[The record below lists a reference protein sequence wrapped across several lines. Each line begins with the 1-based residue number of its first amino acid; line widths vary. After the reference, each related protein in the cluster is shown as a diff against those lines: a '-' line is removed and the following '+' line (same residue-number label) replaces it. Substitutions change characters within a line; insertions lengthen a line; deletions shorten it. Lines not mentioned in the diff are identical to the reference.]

1 MAWGE
6 LEFAAEDSKMRELA
20 IKGLSKKYGGT
31 HALVGV
37 DLAAH
42 AGEVLAVIGENGAGK
57 STLMKV
63 LAGVTEPDAGQITI
77 ESSPHRP
84 ENPAAARLAGVAIVP
99 QEAEL
104 APHLSVAENIL
115 LGCEPTRRGLIHRSA
130 MYEQAKRALEQ
141 VTTKERS
148 IDCRRLAR
156 DLSPSERQQ
165 VVIAR
170 AFAQSNLRILIFDE
184 PTSSLTAADAKR
196 LFEVIQRLKQ
206 QGIAI
211 LYVSHFL
218 EEVMSIADR
227 YCVLRDGRLV
237 DQGMIADTTATALVA
252 KMAGTDVAERKRREF
267 INRGNVVLNLRAL
280 SGLRLPKDVSCELHA
295 GEVFGIAGLVGA
307 GRTEL
312 VRAIFGLDPV
322 KSGKLRVKSF
332 EGPLKPAQNLK
343 LGLGLLSEDRRGEGL
358 AQQLSVTQNIT
369 MSKLTGWGPFATSKG
384 QQSSARTFIER
395 LSIRCRDPEQP
406 VSELSGGNQQ
416 KVALARLL
424 HHDVDI
430 MLLDEPTRGIDVRS
444 RLDVHRCVDEL
455 ARRGKAI
462 LLISSYLPEL
472 LSLCDRVA
480 VMCRGKLGE
489 PRPVSEWDEHSFLM
503 EATGVE

>member
-1 MAWGE
+1 MPSR
-6 LEFAAEDSKMRELA
+6 LT
-20 IKGLSKKYGGT
+20 IKGLSKNFGGT
-31 HALVGV
+31 QAL
-37 DLAAH
+37 DRINLEAR

-63 LAGVTEPDAGQITI
+63 LAGVTPPDAGAIILDKQ
-77 ESSPHRP
+77 PHSP
-84 ENPAAARLAGVAIVP
+84 ENPAAARMAGVALVP

-104 APHLSVAENIL
+104 APHLSVGENIV
-115 LGCEPTRRGLIHRSA
+115 LGREPTRRGFIQWQSL
-130 MYEQAKRALEQ
+130 YKQAARALEL
-141 VTTKERS
+141 VTSKERS
-148 IDCRRLAR
+148 IDCRRRAR
-156 DLSPSERQQ
+156 DLSPSERQL

-170 AFAQSNLRILIFDE
+170 AFALANLRILIFDE

-206 QGIAI
+206 QRIVI

-218 EEVMSIADR
+218 EEVLTIADR

-237 DQGMIADTTATALVA
+237 AHGSISDTTATELVT
-252 KMAGTDVAERKRREF
+252 KMAGKDVAERKRRQV
-267 INRGNVVLNLRAL
+267 INHGAVMLDLREL
-280 SGLRLPKDVSCELHA
+280 SGHLLPKEVTFELRA

-312 VRAIFGLDPV
+312 VRAVFGLDRV
-322 KSGKLRVKSF
+322 KSGQVRVKTF
-332 EGPLKPAQNLK
+332 EGPFRPAECLK

-358 AQQLSVTQNIT
+358 AQSLSVTRNIT
-369 MSKLTGWGPFATSKG
+369 MSKLKGWGPFVTSKRE
-384 QQSSARTFIER
+384 QLSARPFIER

-406 VSELSGGNQQ
+406 VAELSGGNQQ

-444 RLDVHRCVDEL
+444 RLDVHRCIDEL
-455 ARRGKAI
+455 AERGKAI

-472 LSLCDRVA
+472 LSLCDTIA

-489 PRPVSEWDEHSFLM
+489 PKAVSEWDEHSLLM